1 MHCHAPSHITSG
13 TLLTSLH
20 TISSCY
26 ALSIP
31 LCFLHTPP
39 ILHFSLLTAVDGVP
53 SDDLYERGVNVAT
66 TVYQLEGEGEKANF
80 VPVHEHS
87 TNMVKVTLLNPKKVC
102 TMEEESRTLLVLFS
116 GFLPAFHQ
124 LSILQATESWFE
136 AW

>member
-1 MHCHAPSHITSG
+1 MHCHAPSPVTSG

-26 ALSIP
+26 ILLHFSIPP

-39 ILHFSLLTAVDGVP
+39 ILHFSLLTAADGVP
-53 SDDLYERGVNVAT
+53 SDDLYERGVNMAT

-87 TNMVKVTLLNPKKVC
+87 TNMVKVALLNPKKVC
-102 TMEEESRTLLVLFS
+102 TMEEES
-116 GFLPAFHQ
+116 
-124 LSILQATESWFE
+124 
-136 AW
+136 